1 MESLTLINAL
11 SEHSQSPND
20 VRAVVYQNSCIGGV
34 HEEVVFD
41 TGLMDNATMSR
52 KYPISAT
59 TGIDTLHKP
68 VFYRRDGK
76 EIPDPRVYLED
87 IE

>member
-1 MESLTLINAL
+1 MGTPLVTEYEYPL
-11 SEHSQSPND
+11 SPND
-20 VRAVVYQNSCIGGV
+20 VRAVSYDGDDIGGANQKV
-34 HEEVVFD
+34 AFD
-41 TGLMDNATMSR
+41 TGYMDIATMSR
-52 KYPISAT
+52 EHPVSAI

-76 EIPDPRVYLED
+76 EIPDPRVFLED